1 MSSASP
7 LTLIAANLPPPLDWQ
22 RLDATHIDFVSVL
35 LIVAGVLY
43 AIGVRRVGAA
53 HPDHPWSTRRTVSFV
68 GGLVVTFIAVESVI
82 GVYDD
87 VLFYDH
93 MIQHLMLIMIAAPL
107 FAMGAPVELA
117 QRATTGRTNQVVT
130 RGLGSRVAEL
140 VAHPIVDFGLYAVL
154 IPVAHLTSLYNL
166 ALTHQSADDGEH
178 LMFLIIGYL
187 FWRHVVAIEPS
198 RHPLT
203 PPVRLIY
210 LALAVPV
217 DTFTGLTLASTT
229 YEMFPAYLHM
239 HRTWGPSPVLDLHMG
254 GAIMWVGGDSLMLL
268 AMIPVAVQWL
278 RYEEQKAADI
288 DRQLDLVAA
297 RAHADPEPAPDHVP
311 EPRPDPGPGDQTDGP

>member
-1 MSSASP
+1 VSSASP
-7 LTLIAANLPPPLDWQ
+7 FILIAANLPPPLDWQ

-35 LIVAGVLY
+35 LVVAGALY
-43 AIGVRRVGAA
+43 GVGVRRVGRAN
-53 HPDHPWSTRRTVSFV
+53 PEQPWSPKRTVSFV
-68 GGLVVTFIAVESVI
+68 GGLVVTFLAVESVI

-107 FAMGAPVELA
+107 LAMGAPVELVE
-117 QRATTGRTNQVVT
+117 RATTGRTKRVVE
-130 RGLGSRVAEL
+130 RGLGSKVAEV

-154 IPVAHLTSLYNL
+154 IPVAHLTSLYNV
-166 ALTHQSADDGEH
+166 ALTHQAADDGEH

-229 YEMFPAYLHM
+229 FEMFPAYLHM

-268 AMIPVAVQWL
+268 AMIPCAIQWL
-278 RYEEQKAADI
+278 RYEEQKAAEI

-297 RAHADPEPAPDHVP
+297 RARTDPELAP
-311 EPRPDPGPGDQTDGP
+311 EPGPGAGPGDQTDVP

>member
-1 MSSASP
+1 VSNASS
-7 LTLIAANLPPPLDWQ
+7 LILIGGDLPPPLDWQ
-22 RLDATHIDFVSVL
+22 RLGATHIDFVSVL
-35 LIVAGVLY
+35 LVVAGVLY
-43 AIGVRRVGAA
+43 GVGVGRMGRAN
-53 HPDHPWSTRRTVSFV
+53 PEQPWSTRRTISFV
-68 GGLVVTFIAVESVI
+68 GGLVVTFLAVESVI

-107 FAMGAPVELA
+107 FAMGAPVELV
-117 QRATTGRTNQVVT
+117 QRATAGRTNQVVEW
-130 RGLGSRVAEL
+130 GLGSKIAEV

-154 IPVAHLTSLYNL
+154 IPVAHLTSLYNI
-166 ALTHQSADDGEH
+166 ALTHQAADDAEH

-229 YEMFPAYLHM
+229 FEMFPAYLHM
-239 HRTWGPSPVLDLHMG
+239 HRTWGPSPVLDLHVG

-268 AMIPVAVQWL
+268 AMIPCAIQWL
-278 RYEEQKAADI
+278 RYEEREAAEI

-297 RAHADPEPAPDHVP
+297 RARAESPQPPGPAP
-311 EPRPDPGPGDQTDGP
+311 GSASGDQTDVP

>member
-7 LTLIAANLPPPLDWQ
+7 FLVIPANLPPPLDWQ

-35 LIVAGVLY
+35 LVAAGVLY
-43 AIGVRRVGAA
+43 GVGVRRVGRSN
-53 HPDHPWSTRRTVSFV
+53 PERPWSVKRTISFG
-68 GGLVVTFIAVESVI
+68 GGLVVIFLAVESVI

-107 FAMGAPVELA
+107 LAMGAPVELVE
-117 QRATTGRTNQVVT
+117 RATTGRTNRVVEW
-130 RGLGSRVAEL
+130 GLGSKVAEV

-154 IPVAHLTSLYNL
+154 IPVAHLTSLYNV
-166 ALTHQSADDGEH
+166 ALTHQAADDGEH

-198 RHPLT
+198 RHPLS

-239 HRTWGPSPVLDLHMG
+239 HRTWGPSPVLDLHVG

-268 AMIPVAVQWL
+268 AMIPCAIQWL
-278 RYEEQKAADI
+278 RYEEQKAAEI

-297 RAHADPEPAPDHVP
+297 RA
-311 EPRPDPGPGDQTDGP
+311 RPDPDPTPDAVPGDQTDVP

>member
-1 MSSASP
+1 
-7 LTLIAANLPPPLDWQ
+7 
-22 RLDATHIDFVSVL
+22 
-35 LIVAGVLY
+35 
-43 AIGVRRVGAA
+43 
-53 HPDHPWSTRRTVSFV
+53 
-68 GGLVVTFIAVESVI
+68 VVTFLAVESVI

-107 FAMGAPVELA
+107 LAMGAPVELVE
-117 QRATTGRTNQVVT
+117 RATTGRTNQVVEW
-130 RGLGSRVAEL
+130 GLGSRVAEM

-154 IPVAHLTSLYNL
+154 IPVAHLTSLYNV
-166 ALTHQSADDGEH
+166 ALTHQAADDGEH

-229 YEMFPAYLHM
+229 FEMFPAYLHM

-268 AMIPVAVQWL
+268 AMIPCAIQWL
-278 RYEEQKAADI
+278 RYEEQKAAEI

-297 RAHADPEPAPDHVP
+297 RHRTDSDLAPE
-311 EPRPDPGPGDQTDGP
+311 PGPGDQTDVP